1 MDRWGGMTA
10 LMFHGTVY
18 PLVHKLSH
26 PPIDSL
32 HSSMFWHC
40 LGIPNLWERKHPIIF
55 ALYGAAIR
63 VKKLCRIWITVGR
76 NKSDCYKSSLH
87 VWSYACFHCTSPQ
100 FRQNLAFSDWPVAS
114 SPLPPQPIP
123 LQAGRLA
130 PTISPFRVT
139 CLPFHCFD
147 DTLTLQLQSLELH
160 SQSRLNGLTN
170 VRGDFILEDSRKAKV
185 FMHLC
190 FMM

>member
-32 HSSMFWHC
+32 HNSMFWHC

-87 VWSYACFHCTSPQ
+87 VDPTHVSIAQVLNFAKIWPFLIGRWHHHLCHHNQSHCK
-100 FRQNLAFSDWPVAS
+100 
-114 SPLPPQPIP
+114 
-123 LQAGRLA
+123 
-130 PTISPFRVT
+130 
-139 CLPFHCFD
+139 
-147 DTLTLQLQSLELH
+147 
-160 SQSRLNGLTN
+160 
-170 VRGDFILEDSRKAKV
+170 LEDLHQRFPHFVSRVYRFTVLTTHWLYNYKA
-185 FMHLC
+185 
-190 FMM
+190 